1 MPHPDHAKNG
11 LWSPAAAPLAGGA
24 SYRRQCSWARSRTRP
39 AAADPT
45 PRLVRVRRRCS
56 ARKAWPTSDRGLC
69 TPPSA
74 TRQIA
79 LCRPGRCPCQAI
91 PAVKRRPAPP
101 HPDIKQLESP
111 RDDSAACLELNSSA
125 CAGGRAR
132 LPDPEPS
139 PLSGDGIEPTPQ
151 GAGPPDADREARPR
165 PLASQ
170 PTQPGPPVSRTARA
184 HVVPTASAAAHRRL
198 PWQEST
204 TDRVEASGP
213 HSEAL
218 EVPSAPA
225 TARSPPPPRQ
235 PRWRA
240 VCACTLRPPPA
251 AAATVHPSDRVRR
264 WAEPG
269 PAMVSPMHLPMAI
282 PASVPPHGTR
292 TRRTHPAVRPRV
304 AVALRSAAPCAP
316 RGRGGA
322 LCLRLRRPMRRSTR
336 PWSEPH
342 ELPQLPSACRSLR
355 WTTRWRPSTL
365 TPARRGGLA
374 WLETWRM
381 PGCTTTSTR
390 SSSRVTAAARPSP

>member
-1 MPHPDHAKNG
+1 MPFAIESRRAACGRAGATP
-11 LWSPAAAPLAGGA
+11 SPSAPAIPTRAPRPVGRWL
-24 SYRRQCSWARSRTRP
+24 CSTSWRSELTRGE
-39 AAADPT
+39 
-45 PRLVRVRRRCS
+45 RV
-56 ARKAWPTSDRGLC
+56 
-69 TPPSA
+69 PPSA

-184 HVVPTASAAAHRRL
+184 HVVLSVQAAAHRRL

-204 TDRVEASGP
+204 TDRVEASLP
-213 HSEAL
+213 RSEAL

-240 VCACTLRPPPA
+240 VCACPLRPPPA

-269 PAMVSPMHLPMAI
+269 PALVSPWPGS
-282 PASVPPHGTR
+282 PRAS
-292 TRRTHPAVRPRV
+292 RRAG
-304 AVALRSAAPCAP
+304 AKAL
-316 RGRGGA
+316 
-322 LCLRLRRPMRRSTR
+322 
-336 PWSEPH
+336 
-342 ELPQLPSACRSLR
+342 
-355 WTTRWRPSTL
+355 
-365 TPARRGGLA
+365 
-374 WLETWRM
+374 
-381 PGCTTTSTR
+381 
-390 SSSRVTAAARPSP
+390 